1 MPFTQEFLHWSCYA
15 GLFAQKFL
23 HRSCVCVVQ
32 RPFEAPCWETTL
44 EAMPKKSDGPWDKVY
59 KRCMECTRWRTT
71 DLPKAMGKEAN
82 CKENATISCPCLGQ
96 NKPRK
101 ENKTQQERCSWEI
114 GHQKGERRED
124 EGRDC
129 DDLWLQCDAMRV
141 VIHQPLSIFNVRCN
155 LKVSCDQGTIRST
168 TSYHRARNRTGFR
181 FPWCFLFQST
191 RILIRVYPWL
201 SWSAA
206 RYSIWHLLWIFEE
219 WLQCC
224 LESSTVDTLKPVE

>member
-44 EAMPKKSDGPWDKVY
+44 EAMPKKSDGPWDKVC
-59 KRCMECTRWRTT
+59 KRCMECTRWRTI
-71 DLPKAMGKEAN
+71 DSPKAMGKEAN
-82 CKENATISCPCLGQ
+82 GKENATISCPCLGR

-141 VIHQPLSIFNVRCN
+141 VIHQ
-155 LKVSCDQGTIRST
+155 
-168 TSYHRARNRTGFR
+168 
-181 FPWCFLFQST
+181 
-191 RILIRVYPWL
+191 
-201 SWSAA
+201 
-206 RYSIWHLLWIFEE
+206 
-219 WLQCC
+219 
-224 LESSTVDTLKPVE
+224 